1 MALGRET
8 RTPPKLQQEYDTLYL
23 FTYVLTALGTTT
35 LPTSHMLAFFTTYV
49 TMRQIMQHL
58 TGTRDCDENRQA
70 GSQHGAKRKNY
81 TNFRSNEIYVS

>member
-49 TMRQIMQHL
+49 TMREIMQHL
-58 TGTRDCDENRQA
+58 TGTRESPGWQSA
-70 GSQHGAKRKNY
+70 WSQTEKLY
-81 TNFRSNEIYVS
+81 